1 MKEQQHSKIVNLE
14 REIREA
20 EIILQTKRT
29 RLQKMAEILSSN
41 VNKAIVD
48 TLSKQRLGEILA
60 RGPIPS
66 PLV

>member
-1 MKEQQHSKIVNLE
+1 VKEQQHSKIVNLE